1 MYKVYIDESG
11 DLGNSFFKDE
21 KNRGSYY
28 FILSAIIVKNTEV
41 SFVEEAIDETKN
53 KLGKN
58 KYFHFVEDSHNQRIV
73 FLNKIRYTNA
83 M

>member
-28 FILSAIIVKNTEV
+28 FILSAIIVKDTEV
-41 SFVEEAIDETKN
+41 SFVEEAIDEI
-53 KLGKN
+53 
-58 KYFHFVEDSHNQRIV
+58 DRIG
-73 FLNKIRYTNA
+73 L
-83 M
+83 